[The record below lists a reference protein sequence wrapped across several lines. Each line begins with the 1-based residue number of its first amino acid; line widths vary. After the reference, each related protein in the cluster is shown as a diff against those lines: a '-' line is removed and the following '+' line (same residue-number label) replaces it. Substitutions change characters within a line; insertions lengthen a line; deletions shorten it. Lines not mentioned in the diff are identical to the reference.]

1 MHHKD
6 AERKGFMKNTF
17 KKIVLGLLTLT
28 MSASALAGCGG
39 KKVEDDGTVHV
50 EFYSTT
56 KETDEASYNI
66 YMERFA
72 EFEEYYKTAYPDDK
86 PIKITPNYYGYNTA
100 DYAAMAVGDQLATF
114 YHVPLTEAKGIMDA
128 GYAKDITPWME
139 KYGYLEG
146 MDEKIRKNIEKDG
159 KIYMLPFMVYSV
171 GIAVNL
177 DLLAQAGYVDAD
189 GTPHQP
195 ATFDELAEMAANI
208 TKKTG
213 KAGFAMPTINNQGGW
228 RFTPIAWNFGVDF
241 MEQDSD
247 GKWQATFNTPEAVA
261 ALQWLKD
268 MKWKHNAF
276 YENVL
281 IDGGKINSA
290 FGAGEVAMTLAESGS
305 TSSFISAGMDKNNIG
320 YIQIPAGPARHVT
333 MIGGAYY
340 VFNENATDE
349 EVEVA
354 FRYLDW
360 IGEGRVF
367 NEETKAKIKEDLLV
381 KAENGELIGI
391 LSASPYTDNDPKRAY
406 EIELHTKELV
416 NVDLN
421 HVKLYNDQSNIEWQQ
436 EEPVEAQALY
446 AALDNAVQAVLTDE
460 NADCAKLVEDAY
472 KNFKGTLDLA
482 NNG

>member
-1 MHHKD
+1 
-6 AERKGFMKNTF
+6 MKNTF
-17 KKIVLGLLTLT
+17 KKIVLSILALS
-28 MSASALAGCGG
+28 MAVSALAGCGS
-39 KKVEDDGTVHV
+39 KKVDDGTVTV

-66 YMERFA
+66 YMKNFSG
-72 EFEEYYKTAYPDDK
+72 FEEYYKTAFPDEK
-86 PIKITPNYYGYNTA
+86 PVKVEPNYYAYNTA
-100 DYAAMAVGDQLATF
+100 DYAAMAAGDQLATF
-114 YHVPLTEAKGIMDA
+114 YHVPLTEARGIMSA
-128 GYAKDITPWME
+128 GYAKDITKWME

-146 MDEKIRKNIEKDG
+146 MDEKIRNNIEKDG

-171 GIAVNL
+171 AIAVNL
-177 DLLAQAGYVDAD
+177 DLFEQAGYIEAD

-241 MEQDSD
+241 MEQDKD

-268 MKWKHNAF
+268 IKWKYNSFPENA
-276 YENVL
+276 L
-281 IDGGKINSA
+281 LDGGKINSA
-290 FGAGEVAMTLAESGS
+290 FASGEVAMTFAESGA
-305 TSSFISAGMDKNNIG
+305 TSGFISSGMDRDNIG
-320 YIQIPAGPARHVT
+320 FIQMPAGPARHVT

-349 EVEVA
+349 QVEVA
-354 FRYLDW
+354 FRYLDY
-360 IGEGRVF
+360 IGEGRVL
-367 NEETKAKIKEDLLV
+367 NDEVKAKMKEDLLA
-381 KAENGELIGI
+381 KAENGELIGA
-391 LSASPYTDNDPKRAY
+391 LPASPYTNDDPKRAY
-406 EIELHTKELV
+406 EIQLHTEELI

-446 AALDNAVQAVLTDE
+446 AALDNAVQAVLTDKD
-460 NADCAKLVEDAY
+460 ADCAKLIEEAY